1 MENAPPVQLVS
12 QNLNISLE
20 RRDVGAATASPFAC
34 PTVNGQETLAR
45 VPRAVIGSED
55 EIGAVMWTSAGDV
68 HGADAVVN
76 MSLVGPATSFT
87 LYTAQTE
94 ELEVKDSPEPVML
107 SLSLSPESKKH
118 AVRDAETLECRY
130 FEEELGEWSTEG
142 CVTVELDGKD
152 NLGCHC
158 GHLSDF
164 IAVKIPTKFEGAIT
178 FANLDTVSEITL
190 HCACTSGVRI
200 RVNKGIEPETEL
212 TKLPV
217 AIVDGGYSAWNE
229 SLPYYNAEV
238 WTFVEVFY
246 SGRPRRNDTITWL
259 ATNGTSGRVDM
270 RAGQGTMNLLMDP
283 SGLAETSL
291 LDAYLADLIIE
302 VLDADGETKTINIS
316 VTAAVSVMTAAPASV
331 WGHVADGVLCEPV
344 YNALG
349 TPALDYEEAGRSNR
363 SYEILLGDLVRVP
376 FTACDVDAIPV
387 THRLPRAEVGD
398 LPGDDRQF
406 EPNIKRLGGPTAGD
420 APELFIKYMASG
432 RYHVLAMVH
441 SGLGE
446 HLLDVSLD
454 GLIISFSLPVRVVC
468 HLGPPSPGSLYPM
481 PSNETCGCNRGFE
494 PNPPDAEEA
503 CSPCPAGHF
512 KDARGLDS
520 CNPCPSGSYQSF
532 EGQATCLPCGRGTF
546 TSGSGSEVCEPCG
559 PGTGS
564 EPGSRICDPCPPG
577 TFALGG
583 EPYCPLCRPG
593 TYSDDEGAVSCT
605 RCAVNFYAGE
615 GFTSCRACGM
625 FDKKQITVP
634 TGVGIAGCDLGVMN
648 GTKPGFWAAQELNEE
663 SGNWSRV
670 WKCETKGAC
679 LGGSKSE
686 CREGHEGP
694 LCDNCIDGFYQDDD
708 KLCHVCEAG
717 NEPEG
722 DGHAGRAGFALVCM
736 LFGFTMGCIGN
747 LIFFKSDLIDAW
759 ANFFYRVRSNPIL
772 FIAQIWA
779 IKNTKKAAARKVSRA
794 AEETKRV
801 SAAAAEESK
810 RVAAESNRLSSA
822 GSPSAAAS
830 PPPSPPS
837 PAAGKSPGGGK
848 SNAVVLR
855 EAVKA
860 NAQSLANMFKEID
873 EDGDGQVMKSEFRK
887 AIPLIGVKASR
898 AEIDAL
904 FDEIDE
910 DKGGFIDPDEFMAF
924 FGVSMDNSAE
934 EEAAERKRVE
944 KQLAMD
950 EEDGMVVEGAP
961 AAAPAAAGGAPAP
974 FVPAAP
980 VVPVKSS
987 APPPAAPDM
996 LSLSLSLVIVV
1007 KFIIFDLTGYLQ
1019 VNSSMSSS
1027 MPGLEWP
1034 PAFVAINKFV
1044 NGLFNLAFLTEVGS
1058 MDCWLGTNYCFRVMC
1073 ICLTLLSFQMAL
1085 PVFYNVAQRLHFLAP
1100 KGAIWKLPFPRG
1112 WKGSTIKEKMFV
1124 TQKRLGKL
1132 LDRSIHVNMICL
1144 MVSHPPLSKMLLG
1157 CLECS
1162 WFNDLVV
1169 LKADKR
1175 LDCAAVPQC
1184 NGTAGAFLL
1193 LYTVGVPTL
1202 VGLSLKFYLSPKAK
1216 AKFKGTPMLA
1226 RAKARFGFLCGKYEA
1241 DFYAYEVLEIC
1252 RKFLL
1257 TGVATLLRGGTYSQL
1272 LCKIVITFF
1281 FFMLLVRTTPFN
1293 SPQLDLLVCTTHFCT
1308 LMTLMGALMSK
1319 IGFFAA
1325 EGVPPE
1331 AVGYVM
1337 LIIQFFPM
1345 FVAFYI
1351 VFMAM
1356 REMHADKA
1364 RKAKE
1369 ALAAR
1374 RASMKGSM
1382 QGLKGSMSN
1391 LNSPGSSSR
1400 SSKSRLSGMSPMRRM
1415 SSGDSKKGLK
1425 KGSSTDLVAAPA
1437 GEEEPEQT
1445 ITVKM
1450 MRTPL
1455 GLGLTVDSQNTVV
1468 KIAEDSQA
1476 QRSGGFA
1483 VGWRL
1488 VSLNGQALSAGVSF
1502 DKQLS
1507 TVGVGTPVII
1517 EVSMPAD
1524 RV

>member
-45 VPRAVIGSED
+45 VPRAVIGSEG

-76 MSLVGPATSFT
+76 MSLVGPPTSFT

-200 RVNKGIEPETEL
+200 RVNKGIEPEVEL

-316 VTAAVSVMTAAPASV
+316 VTAAVSVMVAAPASV

-349 TPALDYEEAGRSNR
+349 TPALDYDEAGRSNR
-363 SYEILLGDLVRVP
+363 SYEVLLGDLVRVP

-406 EPNIKRLGGPTAGD
+406 EPNIRRLSGPTAGD

-454 GLIISFSLPVRVVC
+454 GLAISFSLPVRVVC
-468 HLGPPSPGSLYPM
+468 HLGPPAPGSLYPM

-532 EGQATCLPCGRGTF
+532 EGQSTCLPCGRGTF

-615 GFTSCRACGM
+615 GFTQCRACGM
-625 FDKKQITVP
+625 FDKYQTTVP

-648 GTKPGFWAAQELNEE
+648 GTKPGFWAAQELNDE

-679 LGGSKSE
+679 LGGASSE
-686 CREGHEGP
+686 CREGHDGP

-708 KLCHVCEAG
+708 KLCHACEAG

-794 AEETKRV
+794 A
-801 SAAAAEESK
+801 AESK
-810 RVAAESNRLSSA
+810 RVAEESSRLSSA
-822 GSPSAAAS
+822 ASPSA
-830 PPPSPPS
+830 PPSPPAS
-837 PAAGKSPGGGK
+837 PPAPEAKSPGGKK
-848 SNAVVLR
+848 SNAEALR
-855 EAVKA
+855 EAVKQ
-860 NAQSLANMFKEID
+860 NAQALASMFKEID
-873 EDGDGQVMKSEFRK
+873 EDGDGQVLKSEFRK
-887 AIPLIGVKASR
+887 AIPLIGVQASR
-898 AEIDAL
+898 AEIDDL
-904 FDEIDE
+904 FDEIDD

-924 FGVSMDNSAE
+924 FGVSMDNHVA
-934 EEAAERKRVE
+934 EEAAEAKAFA
-944 KQLAMD
+944 KQQAMD
-950 EEDGMVVEGAP
+950 EEDGILDLVAPP
-961 AAAPAAAGGAPAP
+961 AAAPAAAAGSA
-974 FVPAAP
+974 AAP
-980 VVPVKSS
+980 VVPAAPPVVKAA

-1073 ICLTLLSFQMAL
+1073 ICLTLLSFQIAL
-1085 PVFYNVAQRLHFLAP
+1085 PAFYTVAQRLHFLAP
-1100 KGAIWKLPFPRG
+1100 KGAVWKLPFPRN

-1144 MVSHPPLSKMLLG
+1144 MVAHPPLSKMLLG

-1162 WFNDLVV
+1162 WFNDLSV

-1193 LYTVGVPTL
+1193 LYTVGVPLL
-1202 VGLSLKFYLSPKAK
+1202 VGLSLRFYLSPEAK

-1331 AVGYVM
+1331 AAGYIM

-1351 VFMAM
+1351 VSMAM
-1356 REMHADKA
+1356 REIHADKA
-1364 RKAKE
+1364 RRAKE
-1369 ALAAR
+1369 ALKAKRSKLGAQGLG
-1374 RASMKGSM
+1374 SMK
-1382 QGLKGSMSN
+1382 N
-1391 LNSPGSSSR
+1391 LSLSPKAPKESSR
-1400 SSKSRLSGMSPMRRM
+1400 SRLSGLSPMKSRKKKDM
-1415 SSGDSKKGLK
+1415 ASSED
-1425 KGSSTDLVAAPA
+1425 AAALA
-1437 GEEEPEQT
+1437 GEESAPPEQT

-1455 GLGLTVDSQNTVV
+1455 GLGLTVDSQNKVV
-1468 KIAEDSQA
+1468 KIAADSQA

-1483 VGWRL
+1483 VGQRL
-1488 VSLNGQALSAGVSF
+1488 ISLNGQALSTGVSF

-1507 TVGVGTPVII
+1507 TIAVGTPVII